1 MAKKDKKK
9 DKNYVSIWFWML
21 ACIVMGIPILN
32 VIMICVW
39 AFTGENESKKN
50 YFKASIILFCLGL
63 LSTIALISL
72 GALPIIIAFVH
83 EQLAQRQP
91 GS

>member
-1 MAKKDKKK
+1 MAKK

-32 VIMICVW
+32 VIMICIW
-39 AFTGENESKKN
+39 AFTGENESRKN
-50 YFKASIILFCLGL
+50 YFKASIILFLIGL
-63 LSTIALISL
+63 IFTIVLMSL
-72 GALPIIIAFVH
+72 GALPFIIAFLHQQIVH
-83 EQLAQRQP
+83 LRQS

>member
-1 MAKKDKKK
+1 MAKK

-32 VIMICVW
+32 VIMICIW
-39 AFTGENESKKN
+39 AFTGENESRKN
-50 YFKASIILFCLGL
+50 YFKASIILFLIGL
-63 LSTIALISL
+63 IFTIMLLSL
-72 GALPIIIAFVH
+72 GALPFIINTVH
-83 EQLAQRQP
+83 QQIIHLRQS

>member
-1 MAKKDKKK
+1 MAKK

-39 AFTGENESKKN
+39 AFKGENESRKN
-50 YFKASIILFCLGL
+50 YFKASIILFLIGL
-63 LSTIALISL
+63 ISTIVLMSL
-72 GALPIIIAFVH
+72 GTLPLIIAFLHQQIVH
-83 EQLAQRQP
+83 LRHS